1 MRISDTVGG
10 PPQFALVVVCS
21 VSEIEAFGVSWH
33 HLHHKITLTKTKLLF
48 ISSTIK
54 PALCIIELARGIH
67 IWVSWSSVAF
77 NWNEDYYGACHLVA
91 PVEGAMWTGDNLW
104 HRIVISHN
112 SNCMELELAP
122 KGKDM
127 SSLLVFSTLEAI
139 NLSLNIQKDH
149 FFFQKSIPWGLYYLR
164 KVIYTS
170 AIRLRASK
178 LHCPLW
184 LRSEVGKRGSQHCR
198 YVY

>member
-1 MRISDTVGG
+1 
-10 PPQFALVVVCS
+10 
-21 VSEIEAFGVSWH
+21 
-33 HLHHKITLTKTKLLF
+33 
-48 ISSTIK
+48 
-54 PALCIIELARGIH
+54 
-67 IWVSWSSVAF
+67 
-77 NWNEDYYGACHLVA
+77 
-91 PVEGAMWTGDNLW
+91 MWTGDNLW
-104 HRIVISHN
+104 HRTVICHN

-149 FFFQKSIPWGLYYLR
+149 FFFQKPIPWGLYCLR

-170 AIRLRASK
+170 AVRLRASK

-184 LRSEVGKRGSQHCR
+184 LRSEVGKRGSQQTTVRSLAGQKQCGKTKLPMGNINRRIACR
-198 YVY
+198 VLFCIIHITLYGQYIANSP

>member
-77 NWNEDYYGACHLVA
+77 NSKWRLLQCMVA
-91 PVEGAMWTGDNLW
+91 SVEGAMWTGDNLR
-104 HRIVISHN
+104 HRTVICHN

-149 FFFQKSIPWGLYYLR
+149 FFFQKSIPWGLYCLR

-170 AIRLRASK
+170 AVRLRASK
-178 LHCPLW
+178 LHCPLS
-184 LRSEVGKRGSQHCR
+184 LRSGVGKRGSQR
-198 YVY
+198 